1 MAKLPQ
7 ISEAEFEVMKV
18 IWDKAP
24 ISTND
29 IVKALSDSSWNVRTI
44 QTLISR
50 LEKKQ
55 VISHTK
61 EGRVFVYTPLVAKED
76 YVRLES
82 RSFINKFYNGA
93 ANKMVMNFIEN
104 DMLTDNDIAELKEL
118 LNKKE

>member
-61 EGRVFVYTPLVAKED
+61 EGRVFVYTPLVANED

>member
-29 IVKALSDSSWNVRTI
+29 IVKELSDSSWNVRTI

-50 LEKKQ
+50 LEKKH

-61 EGRVFVYTPLVAKED
+61 EGRVFVYTPLVARED

-82 RSFINKFYNGA
+82 RSFLDKFYNGA

-104 DMLTDNDIAELKEL
+104 DMLTDKDIAELKEL